1 MSTVTAKSLATSA
14 RDILKARAD
23 AADLKGDAK
32 ARALHAVRVVAAV
45 TYAAATDPA
54 TEADAK
60 GARIAVAV
68 KSKTNGIT
76 VEESQTLLVI
86 AVLNALAFNNGK
98 IGTVS
103 LA

>member
-1 MSTVTAKSLATSA
+1 MSTVSAKSLAVSA

-32 ARALHAVRVVAAV
+32 ARALHSVRVIAAV

-54 TEADAK
+54 TDADAK
-60 GARIAVAV
+60 GARIAVTV
-68 KSKTNGIT
+68 KSKSNGIT

-86 AVLNALAFNNGK
+86 AVLNAIAFNNGK
-98 IGTVS
+98 VGTVS
-103 LA
+103 IA